1 MPTAKLSD
9 AGITAAL
16 AGLPGW
22 KLEAG
27 MLQKTY
33 KHETFPEAIVFVNAV
48 AHLAEL
54 ANHHPDVDIRYSN
67 ITLRLTTHD
76 SGGITAKDVELAK
89 EVEAVRKKMG
99 VPT

>member
-1 MPTAKLSD
+1 VPAPKLSD
-9 AGITAAL
+9 AEIAAAL
-16 AGLPGW
+16 AELAGW

-33 KHETFPEAIVFVNAV
+33 KHATFPEAIVFVNAV

-76 SGGITAKDVELAK
+76 SGGITAKDVALAK
-89 EVEAVRKKMG
+89 EVEAARKKMG